1 MKLIADYFFGHF
13 RNMPNLSSPNQQYI
27 NPILAFL
34 EKHPFSYLVEN
45 QHQHIKSLT
54 ASWIVSNQLRK
65 LFLGYVKAINKQEDR
80 NGSLMQKPFRRKW
93 VDNESYVKWLVWYL
107 HRNPLHHKLTK
118 DFQNYPHSSYQSH
131 FSQKSTLLKRTEVLN
146 HFGGKTNFIQ
156 YPKEAAKEWKEWQ
169 KYVIE

>member
-1 MKLIADYFFGHF
+1 
-13 RNMPNLSSPNQQYI
+13 MPNLKDLAYLSNPHQQYI

-34 EKHPFSYLVEN
+34 EKQPFSYLAEN

-65 LFLGYVKAINKQEDR
+65 LFLGYVKAINKQEGR

-93 VDNESYVKWLVWYL
+93 VDNESYIKWLIWYL

-118 DFQNYPHSSYQSH
+118 DFLNYPHSSYRSH
-131 FSQKSTLLKRTEVLN
+131 LSQNPTLLKREEVLN
-146 HFGGKTNFIQ
+146 YFGGTSEFIQ
-156 YPKEAAKEWKEWQ
+156 YHKEAAKEWEEWQ
-169 KYVIE
+169 KYIIE